1 MDRLRVVT
9 LNIWNRMGPW
19 EQRFRLIREGLRAL
33 DADIVGLQE
42 VLAFEGESQA
52 KAIAEA
58 LREDG
63 LHYELT
69 FGKANELG
77 GGVLFG
83 NAVLSRFPIT
93 KSDVFPL
100 PNEGTR
106 ENRSLLMTE
115 LETPAGALPFFVT
128 HLNWKFHEGY
138 VREAQVVEVARVIKN
153 LAPIRGLPPILVGD
167 LNAEPEANEI
177 RFLKGLGSLA
187 GKSFYMDD
195 CFAHAGQGSGITFD
209 AVGNPFAATTREY
222 PRRIDYI
229 LVRGPDEHG
238 RGKPLTARVVLD
250 RIADGIAA
258 SDHYGVYAEVSI

>member
-33 DADIVGLQE
+33 DADVIGLQE

-63 LHYELT
+63 LGYELT

-93 KSDVFPL
+93 KAEVFPL
-100 PNEGTR
+100 PSEGTR
-106 ENRSLLMTE
+106 ENRSL
-115 LETPAGALPFFVT
+115 
-128 HLNWKFHEGY
+128 
-138 VREAQVVEVARVIKN
+138 
-153 LAPIRGLPPILVGD
+153 
-167 LNAEPEANEI
+167 
-177 RFLKGLGSLA
+177 
-187 GKSFYMDD
+187 
-195 CFAHAGQGSGITFD
+195 
-209 AVGNPFAATTREY
+209 
-222 PRRIDYI
+222 
-229 LVRGPDEHG
+229 
-238 RGKPLTARVVLD
+238 
-250 RIADGIAA
+250 
-258 SDHYGVYAEVSI
+258 